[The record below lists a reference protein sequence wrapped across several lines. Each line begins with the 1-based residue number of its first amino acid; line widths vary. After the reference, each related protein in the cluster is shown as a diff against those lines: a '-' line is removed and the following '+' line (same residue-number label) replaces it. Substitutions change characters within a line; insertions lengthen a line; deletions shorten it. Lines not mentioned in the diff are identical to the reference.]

1 MREEEEVRECEK
13 EEVEENEKKK
23 KAAANEESLFSP
35 LVCSSPGMLFKL
47 TDRGDGRDD
56 LSV

>member
-1 MREEEEVRECEK
+1 VRECE
-13 EEVEENEKKK
+13 EEVKENEKKK

>member
-1 MREEEEVRECEK
+1 MREEEEVRECE

>member
-1 MREEEEVRECEK
+1 VREEEEVRECEK
-13 EEVEENEKKK
+13 EVEENEKKK